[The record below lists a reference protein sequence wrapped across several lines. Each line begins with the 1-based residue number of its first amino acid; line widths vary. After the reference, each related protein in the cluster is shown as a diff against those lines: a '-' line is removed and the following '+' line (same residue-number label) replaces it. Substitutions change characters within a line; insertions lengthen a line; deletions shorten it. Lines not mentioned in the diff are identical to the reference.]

1 MVKYRVILAS
11 KSPRRRDL
19 LGEMGHE
26 FDIRTLEGIDESY
39 PDGLTAQETALH
51 IAEKKR
57 AAFLPTLGADELLI
71 TADTIVCLDDV
82 VLGKPE
88 DDEEACEMLRRLSG
102 RSHDVVTGVTV
113 TTGDGKF
120 QKAFAVTTRVVF
132 AELSEDTI
140 RHYVERYKPLDKAG
154 AYGIQEWIG
163 TVGILEIDGSY
174 NNVVGLPT
182 AQLKA
187 VIEEACA

>member
-19 LGEMGHE
+19 LGEMGYE